1 MLKME
6 LYAKIHENHLV
17 DKIRGYILLK
27 KKMVGNKIEARSN
40 GESIIEQPGTQL
52 GPSLSI
58 KTCPILKYETL
69 IYKNSNSSENPL

>member
-1 MLKME
+1 
-6 LYAKIHENHLV
+6 
-17 DKIRGYILLK
+17 
-27 KKMVGNKIEARSN
+27 MVGNKIEARSN
-40 GESIIEQPGTQL
+40 GESIIEQPRTQL